1 MNILIRDITNPKNP
15 KVVAELEVNSNDIIP
30 IVGDKI
36 SHAVEKKGYMNSD
49 MIVTRTFDVIRRDFN
64 LSGIGTNLPRIS
76 SVDYEVK
83 HDGTEVDN

>member
-1 MNILIRDITNPKNP
+1 MNILIRDVTNSNNP
-15 KVVAELEVNSNDIIP
+15 KVVAELNVNSNDVIP
-30 IVGDKI
+30 SVGDKI
-36 SHAVEKKGYMNSD
+36 SHAVAKKGFQNSD

-64 LSGIGTNLPRIS
+64 LSGIGTNSTRIS